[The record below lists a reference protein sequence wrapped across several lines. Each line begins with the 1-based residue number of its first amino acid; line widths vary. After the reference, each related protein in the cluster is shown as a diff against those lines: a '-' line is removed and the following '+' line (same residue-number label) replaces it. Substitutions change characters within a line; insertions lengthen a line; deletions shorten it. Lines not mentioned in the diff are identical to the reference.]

1 MVRNFDEKISLTR
14 MLNILDIYRILWL
27 IYFSIN
33 FVIFNIV

>member
-27 IYFSIN
+27 IYF
-33 FVIFNIV
+33 FDQFCYF